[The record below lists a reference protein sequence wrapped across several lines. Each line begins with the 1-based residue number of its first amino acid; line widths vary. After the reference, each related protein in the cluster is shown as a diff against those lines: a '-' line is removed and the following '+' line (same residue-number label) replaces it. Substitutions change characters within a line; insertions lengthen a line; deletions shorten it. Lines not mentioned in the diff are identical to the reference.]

1 MAYIYN
7 PAQAISE
14 KFKKTEQSVQDI
26 FGSVIAEK
34 QMNFQ
39 FAQDLE
45 ANIEALKKDI
55 TKYNEQEVYNQ
66 TEDILSGMG
75 SIINE
80 KGKIDFNELRNI
92 RSKVNDVKRFQI
104 NSRGVETD
112 IDQAIQ
118 MLSLDKGKTI
128 SNIPET
134 YANVLSVAKDTKAII
149 NGTYQAKIKEA
160 MNNGT
165 NIYGLGRTTNP
176 LGEAMKYEVP
186 FTEKKKFGTGK
197 AAMDVDVKTTVKGEV
212 PAGFVYKD
220 GGWDITDEA
229 FAIAK
234 NYYTNVNPQ
243 AFELV
248 KNRIGET
255 GMSDDQLLKE
265 WLVNSYARPI
275 VETEDAQEKYESSRA
290 REQNYQEGLLRQ
302 NKYQQELD
310 AGNLKNSNDLIFKQ
324 DGTTFAIAPQGMT
337 LNHKTSSGTIYEY
350 KVNGISPSG
359 KALVYV
365 KKGSESEGWIPATAS
380 DSEIGNAELREITL
394 TAQEFDNTK
403 KFLQKRLIGIP
414 EDAAKIYNSLFNT
427 TVFSGKTT
435 EQPKNSGKQPESGKG
450 ELNSLGLKK

>member
-66 TEDILSGMG
+66 TENILSGMG

-134 YANVLSVAKDTKAII
+134 YANVLSVAKDTKSII
-149 NGTYQAKIKEA
+149 NGTYQARIKEA
-160 MNNGT
+160 MDKGT
-165 NIYGLGRTTNP
+165 NIYGLGRVTNP

-186 FTEKKKFGTGK
+186 FSEKKKFGTGE
-197 AAMDVDVKTTVKGEV
+197 AAMDIDVKTTVKGEV
-212 PAGFVYKD
+212 PAGFIYKD
-220 GGWDITDEA
+220 GNWDITDEA

-243 AFELV
+243 SFELV

-265 WLVNSYARPI
+265 WLINSYARPI
-275 VETEDAQEKYESSRA
+275 VETEDGQEKYEASRGRQMA
-290 REQNYQEGLLRQ
+290 FKESQLRQ
-302 NKYQQELD
+302 EKLRQDLD
-310 AGNLKNSNDLIFKQ
+310 AGRIKDPNDL
-324 DGTTFAIAPQGMT
+324 TFTQNGVTYAIAPQGTT
-337 LNHKTSSGTIYEY
+337 LNHKTKSGNIFEY
-350 KVNGISPSG
+350 KVNGLSPNG

-365 KKGSESEGWIPATAS
+365 KKDSEKQGWIPASAQ
-380 DSEIGNAELREITL
+380 DEAEGNYELREIEL
-394 TAQEFDNTK
+394 TPQEFDNSK
-403 KFLQKRLIGIP
+403 KFLQKRLISIP
-414 EDAAKIYNSLFNT
+414 DNAAKIYNSLFNT
-427 TVFSGKTT
+427 TVFTAKQPI
-435 EQPKNSGKQPESGKG
+435 EQPQNNEEP
-450 ELNSLGLKK
+450 KKFD